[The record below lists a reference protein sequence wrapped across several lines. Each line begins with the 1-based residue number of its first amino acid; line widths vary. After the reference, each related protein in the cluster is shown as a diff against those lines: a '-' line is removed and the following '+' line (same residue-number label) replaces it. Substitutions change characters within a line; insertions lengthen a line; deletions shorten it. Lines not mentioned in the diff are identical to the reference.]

1 MSRRHHV
8 QLRVVG
14 SGAEGC
20 GACLLVSVLTQGAYS
35 TDTKSVRRYLF
46 NPGEGTQRVSQE
58 HRIKFDRLAAV
69 LVTRVGAHSLSGM
82 TGLVLTLAKAGA
94 AELSLGPVTV
104 PNDTA
109 SKPCTGWH
117 GENLTTLEC
126 V

>member
-1 MSRRHHV
+1 MSRSHHV

-35 TDTKSVRRYLF
+35 TETKSVRRYLF

-94 AELSLGPVTV
+94 AELSLRGPAG
-104 PNDTA
+104 TA
-109 SKPCTGWH
+109 AYMDATRH
-117 GENLTTLEC
+117 FLQRR
-126 V
+126 